1 MVMTLKLNTAVIGL
15 KMMSKEE
22 EIKQKIYEIESHYP
36 NLHIDL
42 HRDQFK
48 SGDVNKLYLLYNQL
62 EEVKK
67 YKAQDD

>member
-1 MVMTLKLNTAVIGL
+1 MVMTPKLNTAGIGL

-22 EIKQKIYEIESHYP
+22 EIKQKIYEIESNYP

-48 SGDVNKLYLLYNQL
+48 SGDVDKLYLLYNQL
-62 EEVKK
+62 EEV
-67 YKAQDD
+67 QND